1 MIKLHHIFRLVFGFA
16 MVEFCRFFYYYQ
28 YNTGP
33 SYEKFTPSAP
43 SISAEQQ
50 QLLNVSPS
58 SKYQG
63 LSQVGNQNIYL
74 SGNKAYQQDQSGLLY
89 LQPLGTNTRFKEY
102 TGDITGF
109 NYDKDAG
116 TYSPSMA
123 YISALQR
130 AQTPYVPHSAQ
141 QAPISILGYNP
152 SVMSN
157 VYTPASPNVQ
167 LNMPT
172 GEMHGAGRFL
182 GGTDGLLGSMPL
194 NFGLPSGESNNG

>member
-1 MIKLHHIFRLVFGFA
+1 MIKLHEIFKLVCGFA
-16 MVEFCRFFYYYQ
+16 MVEFCRFFYFQ
-28 YNTGP
+28 VSRGP
-33 SYEKFTPSAP
+33 SYQQFNPSAT
-43 SISAEQQ
+43 SLSAEQQ

-116 TYSPSMA
+116 TYTPSMA
-123 YISALQR
+123 YLSALPR
-130 AQTPYVPHSAQ
+130 SQTPYVPHSAQ
-141 QAPISILGYNP
+141 QAPISILG
-152 SVMSN
+152 
-157 VYTPASPNVQ
+157 
-167 LNMPT
+167 
-172 GEMHGAGRFL
+172 
-182 GGTDGLLGSMPL
+182 
-194 NFGLPSGESNNG
+194 